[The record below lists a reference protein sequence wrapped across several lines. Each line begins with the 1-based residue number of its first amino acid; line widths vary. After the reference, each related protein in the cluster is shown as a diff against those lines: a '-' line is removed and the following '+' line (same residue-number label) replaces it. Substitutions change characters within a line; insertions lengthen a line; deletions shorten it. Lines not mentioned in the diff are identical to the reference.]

1 MNDKLK
7 ALTLL
12 NGVSS
17 QEDSIIEYV
26 YNDFLRYSNDVNVD
40 RIGNV
45 IAKFEGNSSKET
57 IVVFAHTDEIGL
69 IVRKIE
75 QNGLVRFERIG
86 GVSTQILPG
95 TFIKALGDSNE
106 YIGVIGTPSH
116 HFIKQSQKE
125 TIPSYYDMYIDFGF
139 TSKDDVIK
147 SGIDVGTMMVFQH
160 EWIENNDIVFSK
172 AIDDRVGIL
181 VLLELARKLHKEKP
195 HYDTYLVAASM
206 EEFNIR
212 GILPAIRLIKP
223 TISIGIDITPA
234 CDTPDMDYN
243 DIKLG
248 GGPALT
254 YMNFH
259 GRGTLAGVLPD
270 KQLLTVFNKIA
281 KDNGIQIQKEVATG
295 VITENAFILF
305 ENEGTSVANVSI
317 PTRYTHTPFE
327 SIHMN
332 DVKLAIELIHRFLT
346 LDQADTQYG
355 KKGG

>member
-12 NGVSS
+12 NGISS
-17 QEDSIIEYV
+17 QEDAIIDYV
-26 YNDFLRYSNDVNVD
+26 YNDFLKYSKDVKVD

-45 IAKFEGNSSKET
+45 IAKFDGESNREKV
-57 IVVFAHTDEIGL
+57 VVFAHTDEIGL

-75 QNGLVRFERIG
+75 QNGLIRFERIG

-95 TFIKALGDSNE
+95 TFIRALAE
-106 YIGVIGTPSH
+106 HREIVGVIGTPSH
-116 HFIKQSQKE
+116 HYIKQSQKE
-125 TIPSYYDMYIDFGF
+125 TIPSHYDMYIDFGF
-139 TSKDDVIK
+139 TSRDEVLN
-147 SGIDVGTMMVFQH
+147 SGIDVGIMMVFEHQ
-160 EWIENNDIVFSK
+160 WIENDNIVFAK

-181 VLLELARKLHKEKP
+181 ILLELASKLKKEKP
-195 HYDTYLVAASM
+195 HFDTYLVAASM

-212 GILPAIRLIKP
+212 GIMPAIRAIKP
-223 TISIGIDITPA
+223 TISLGIDITPA

-243 DIKLG
+243 EIKLG

-270 KQLLTVFNKIA
+270 KQLLNTLNKVA
-281 KDNGIQIQKEVATG
+281 KDHGIQIQKEVATG

-346 LDQADTQYG
+346 LDQADIHYG